1 MSNGSPDGSK
11 TIMSSS
17 AEALFPFARVNCE
30 KADEG
35 EGRVELSSPRFQI
48 ITFDLREQVMKRGGG
63 KKRGPGLVAGFT
75 GACRNKVDPSPHRA
89 PNCPR
94 KKYSGIKVQKVVGIK
109 SKPHKKLLP

>member
-1 MSNGSPDGSK
+1 MRSAKVGDGGGG
-11 TIMSSS
+11 
-17 AEALFPFARVNCE
+17 ALP
-30 KADEG
+30 
-35 EGRVELSSPRFQI
+35 
-48 ITFDLREQVMKRGGG
+48 GGG
-63 KKRGPGLVAGFT
+63 KGTRGGRWGGRRGGPGLVAGVT